1 MKVIGLLGGMS
12 WESTVT
18 YYQLINHKIKEKLGG
33 LHSAKICLY
42 SVDFGELEQLQHQ
55 GKWDEA
61 GAFLAEAARKVEA
74 GGADFLVICTN
85 TMHKV
90 ADQIQSAITIPVIH
104 IIDATAEKIQQHA
117 IKTVGLLGTKFTME
131 DDFYKSRLLDK
142 YNIQT
147 IIPTYSQR
155 EVIHHIIYD
164 ELCLGIIN
172 SVSKKIYLDI
182 VRDLYRQGAKGI
194 ILGCTEIPLLIQQ
207 QDSFVPFYDT
217 TTLHAEY
224 AADFALYDKRLIK

>member
-18 YYQLINHKIKEKLGG
+18 YYQLINHKIKAKLGG

-42 SVDFGELEQLQHQ
+42 SIDFAELEQLQRQ

-61 GAFLAEAARKVEA
+61 GALLAKAAQKIEA
-74 GGADFLVICTN
+74 GGADFLVICAN

-90 ADQIQSAITIPVIH
+90 AEQIQSAISIPVIH
-104 IIDATAEKIQQHA
+104 IVDAAAEQLLRNKVQKI
-117 IKTVGLLGTKFTME
+117 GLLGTKFTME
-131 DDFYKSRLLDK
+131 EDFYKSRLLQK
-142 YNIQT
+142 YNIAT
-147 IIPTYSQR
+147 IIPSPSQR
-155 EVIHHIIYD
+155 EAIHRIIYD
-164 ELCLGIIN
+164 ELCMGIIN
-172 SVSKKIYLDI
+172 PDSKKVYLNIID
-182 VRDLYRQGAKGI
+182 DLSQQGAEGV

-207 QDSFVPFYDT
+207 QDTTVPLYDT

-224 AADFALYDKRLIK
+224 AAYLALDSK

>member
-42 SVDFGELEQLQHQ
+42 SIDFAELEQLQRQ

-61 GAFLAEAARKVEA
+61 GALLAKAAQKIEAS
-74 GGADFLVICTN
+74 GADFLVICTN

-90 ADQIQSAITIPVIH
+90 AEQIQSAISIPVIH
-104 IIDATAEKIQQHA
+104 IIDAAAEQLLRNKVQKI
-117 IKTVGLLGTKFTME
+117 GLLGTKFTME
-131 DDFYKSRLLDK
+131 EDFYKSRLLEK
-142 YNIQT
+142 YNIAT
-147 IIPTYSQR
+147 IIPSPSQR
-155 EVIHHIIYD
+155 EAIHRIIYD
-164 ELCLGIIN
+164 ELCMGIIN
-172 SVSKKIYLDI
+172 PDSKKIYLNIID
-182 VRDLYRQGAKGI
+182 DLSQHGAEGV

-207 QDSFVPFYDT
+207 QDTTVPLYDT

-224 AADFALYDKRLIK
+224 AAYLALDSK